1 MSDSILE
8 GFGDAIVEI
17 DEKEF
22 EHKLKKI
29 SPFDFAN
36 SINYTK
42 EELIVDERT
51 EKEYNPF
58 IINKGLSYF
67 KDTVLYANEMNKNH
81 TLDHRLQF
89 DFLINIIRKKKR
101 WSKWIKADEVANLE
115 LIKEYYGY
123 SNEKAKSALSLMSNE
138 QIEQL
143 KNRIYKGG
151 KR

>member
-1 MSDSILE
+1 MNPFEYLK
-8 GFGDAIVEI
+8 AINES
-17 DEKEF
+17 
-22 EHKLKKI
+22 KKDI
-29 SPFDFAN
+29 M
-36 SINYTK
+36 
-42 EELIVDERT
+42 VDDLS

-123 SNEKAKSALSLMSNE
+123 SNEKAKSALSLMSHE

-143 KNRIYKGG
+143 KQRIYKGG